1 MTVCSVASQ
10 RGWTIPGVNTTNAT
24 GRALFKRSILTT
36 VKRSVDYCTTGFM
49 AGAARCQGM
58 LVWSLEGQQYPQDIS
73 YIGSPD
79 MLPELAPEMDAIADE
94 SERQPSRPTDHA
106 MLHRLILSTVGQCS
120 KSSRTRGSSAA

>member
-1 MTVCSVASQ
+1 MMRLEESLSSACRSLRCLMAVCAVASQ

-73 YIGSPD
+73 YIV
-79 MLPELAPEMDAIADE
+79 
-94 SERQPSRPTDHA
+94 R
-106 MLHRLILSTVGQCS
+106 
-120 KSSRTRGSSAA
+120 